1 MQPSYE
7 NVFSL
12 DPAATVE
19 VLPPPKMMMQRI
31 LPSALPIAGS
41 TGNYVLRQNDK
52 ALVSRFVHN
61 TILTFGPGEVDGHK
75 SRCMMLANA
84 VRLPLLLFS
93 RGSHRITKKKKLKP
107 FQHKYLYHIYIG
119 FAQLQDAHFNVVP
132 GSPRPSD
139 GATMALHMYHSATM
153 FKQTLSELMPRKK
166 RISSMERDA
175 LWMGASMLATSC
187 FANIDS
193 LDPREVW
200 PLRAPDMM
208 DLDWL
213 RMNQGK
219 DIVWEIA
226 DLGRSDSVFNDFFVE
241 MATTPLPSASSPIRP
256 HALSPLFYTLFDISP
271 SSTAEGNVYHGAVS
285 YLSQVV
291 DDEVSIY
298 NGARLFIFP
307 MEVGVGV
314 KRLLRARD
322 PRAMLLL
329 VYWHSKLVEYPTW
342 WVKFRCIVE
351 GLAIAM
357 HLRREHAED
366 MPDLIRLLEPPRQAL
381 LAQFRKSKLTQVWA
395 QEVIDEAE
403 APDI

>member
-1 MQPSYE
+1 
-7 NVFSL
+7 
-12 DPAATVE
+12 
-19 VLPPPKMMMQRI
+19 
-31 LPSALPIAGS
+31 
-41 TGNYVLRQNDK
+41 
-52 ALVSRFVHN
+52 
-61 TILTFGPGEVDGHK
+61 
-75 SRCMMLANA
+75 
-84 VRLPLLLFS
+84 
-93 RGSHRITKKKKLKP
+93 
-107 FQHKYLYHIYIG
+107 
-119 FAQLQDAHFNVVP
+119 
-132 GSPRPSD
+132 
-139 GATMALHMYHSATM
+139 MALHMYHSATM

-166 RISSMERDA
+166 HISSMERDA

-271 SSTAEGNVYHGAVS
+271 SSTAESNVYHGAVS
-285 YLSQVV
+285 YLSQII

-298 NGARLFIFP
+298 IGARLFIFP

-314 KRLLRARD
+314 KKLLRARD

-329 VYWHSKLVEYPTW
+329 VYWHSKLVEYPAW

-381 LAQFRKSKLTQVWA
+381 LAQFRKSKLTQVWP
-395 QEVIDEAE
+395 QEVVDEAE
-403 APDI
+403 APCM